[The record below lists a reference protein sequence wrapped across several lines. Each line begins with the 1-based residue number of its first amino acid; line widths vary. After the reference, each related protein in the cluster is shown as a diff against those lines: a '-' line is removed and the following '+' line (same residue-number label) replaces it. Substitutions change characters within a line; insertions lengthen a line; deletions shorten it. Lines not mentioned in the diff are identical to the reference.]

1 MSARGK
7 EYLGQLYHGDLNF
20 TLKACQLSLA
30 CNPSPHLQMIE
41 AEVPLND
48 DGTAF
53 LPFSIRMLLQYN
65 ILDKLEQIQTVC
77 KG

>member
-1 MSARGK
+1 
-7 EYLGQLYHGDLNF
+7 
-20 TLKACQLSLA
+20 
-30 CNPSPHLQMIE
+30 MIE

-65 ILDKLEQIQTVC
+65 ILDKLEQIQTVWREEEDDLC
-77 KG
+77 VNMSVNPYTT

>member
-1 MSARGK
+1 
-7 EYLGQLYHGDLNF
+7 
-20 TLKACQLSLA
+20 
-30 CNPSPHLQMIE
+30 MIE